1 MPKKGYSRERI
12 TRRRFLSTTL
22 WGSAALFSGW
32 PRRASWAKAPGASHK
47 RARFLF
53 YTDIHARVEWDT
65 PKAMA
70 RAAAAMNALDAD
82 FVIVGGDLIT
92 DGFQSTYDQVKH
104 RWGAYMNMHE
114 SIRGPIYPV
123 LGNHDVVA
131 ADPEDGGAPAADPR
145 AVFREYMG
153 LERTYWDRELNGI
166 HLIVL
171 DSLDITGGA
180 LKYQGRIDET
190 QFDWL
195 ANRLT
200 AIPKDRP
207 IVLASH
213 IPLLTAFYQ
222 ATRGA
227 TVRAPKNRVVI
238 NNESV
243 LDLFR
248 DHNLPLVLQGHLHVN
263 ELLRWRGTTFITGG
277 AVCAKW
283 WRGPWHG
290 TEEGFGVV
298 TFDGDRVDW
307 EYVEY
312 DWEAKRPPH
321 V

>member
-1 MPKKGYSRERI
+1 M
-12 TRRRFLSTTL
+12 
-22 WGSAALFSGW
+22 FSGW